1 MKEAFERMLKKVIIP
16 HFKTLVDV
24 KVYSYLS
31 HKNWFHVEFY
41 FLPTMTYEEMADII
55 EETNTLY
62 QMFGVIDGEINIRFY
77 KQKKG
82 I

>member
-24 KVYSYLS
+24 KVYSHLS
-31 HKNWFHVEFY
+31 DRDWLHVEFY
-41 FLPTMTYEEMADII
+41 YFPTITYEQVVDIT

-62 QMFGVIDGEINIRFY
+62 QMLGVVDGEINIRFY